1 MAKCDEYIQETEL
14 RAVPSASREVLTDQ
28 DKVELNVLEKY
39 IQPCLV
45 ELLGSTL
52 FFSIGCL
59 SVLVNPDGAGP
70 LLPALAHGLSLAVVI
85 SVLGNISGGHFNP
98 AVTLSVVTCGGL
110 TPILLVPYWI
120 CQLSGGM
127 LGALLAKGLA
137 DEQAFL
143 NHSGAAC
150 MVGED
155 TSVGKAVGVE
165 IVFSF
170 FLILAVVMGAVGER
184 SQTPLASY
192 SIGFTV
198 ITGILAGSSISG
210 SCLNPAR
217 ALGPAVV
224 TGYWDY
230 HWVYWVGPA
239 SAAILVSLFYRL
251 LLAGRR
257 HRLILK

>member
-1 MAKCDEYIQETEL
+1 MS
-14 RAVPSASREVLTDQ
+14 SASREVLTAR
-28 DKVELNVLEKY
+28 DKEEPNFLEKY

-59 SVLVNPDGAGP
+59 SVLVNPHGAGP
-70 LLPALAHGLSLAVVI
+70 LIPALAHGLSLAIVI

-98 AVTLSVVTCGGL
+98 AVTLSVVICGGL

-137 DEQAFL
+137 DEDSFL
-143 NHSGAAC
+143 NHSGAVC
-150 MVGED
+150 MVNED

-170 FLILAVVMGAVGER
+170 LLIFAVIMGALGEHSR
-184 SQTPLASY
+184 TPLASY
-192 SIGFTV
+192 SIGLTV
-198 ITGILAGSSISG
+198 ITGILTGGSISG

-224 TGYWDY
+224 AGYWDY
-230 HWVYWVGPA
+230 HWVYWVGPVT
-239 SAAILVSLFYRL
+239 AAILVSLIYR
-251 LLAGRR
+251 
-257 HRLILK
+257 